1 MQEEIGGPVSLKGD
15 WITEANWIHDRL
27 VGSLEDN
34 SLENEFNSIADVNR
48 EEIVQEIIFVLDE
61 MHRKNYEVITSS
73 KSMLCLIAPL

>member
-1 MQEEIGGPVSLKGD
+1 MKTSHSQMQEEIGGPVSLKGD

-48 EEIVQEIIFVLDE
+48 KSSLCWMRCIVRI
-61 MHRKNYEVITSS
+61 MR
-73 KSMLCLIAPL
+73 